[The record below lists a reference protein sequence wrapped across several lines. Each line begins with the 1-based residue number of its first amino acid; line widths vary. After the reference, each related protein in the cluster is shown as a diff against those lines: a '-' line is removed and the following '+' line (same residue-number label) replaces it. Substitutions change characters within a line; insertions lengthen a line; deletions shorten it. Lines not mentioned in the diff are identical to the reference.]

1 MLIIGENLNI
11 MSRRIGEALKQMD
24 PAPIREMAQA
34 EAKAGV
40 DFIDLNLGPVRK
52 GGPELMEWVVRTVQE
67 VTDLPLSLDTTNSEA
82 IEAGLKMSKN
92 TCLVNSISARPE
104 RMELLMPIA
113 KRYNAPFIAM
123 TVGAEGIPRD
133 ANERGLLA
141 AEMLAKAAEYGLP
154 EEAIWFDPVLLPVNT
169 QQMQLAGSTEFVM
182 MLPELAPN
190 SRSTCG
196 LSNVSNGAPHHL
208 KGILT
213 RTYAVMLMRY
223 GFYSAIA
230 DAFDPELHAIMKG
243 QRPELEQ
250 LIHKVMDGAAVEMSA
265 LSKAE
270 TDYVKTARVLL
281 GQTLYSDSWLEL

>member
-11 MSRRIGEALKQMD
+11 MSRKIGEALKQMD
-24 PAPIREMAQA
+24 PAPVRDMA
-34 EAKAGV
+34 EAETKAGV
-40 DFIDLNLGPVRK
+40 DLIDLNLGPIRK

-67 VTDLPLSLDTTNSEA
+67 VTDLPLSLDTSNSKA
-82 IEAGLKMSKN
+82 IEAGLKVCRN
-92 TCLVNSISARPE
+92 TCLINSISARRE

-123 TVGAEGIPRD
+123 TVGTEGIPRD

-141 AEMLAKAAEYGLP
+141 AELLAKTAEYTLP

-169 QQMQLAGSTEFVM
+169 QQMQLAGCMEFVM

-190 SRSTCG
+190 SKSTCG
-196 LSNVSNGAPHHL
+196 LSNISNGAPYHL

-213 RTYAVMLMRY
+213 RTYVLMLMRY

-230 DAFDPELHAIMKG
+230 DAFDAELRAIVKG
-243 QRPELEQ
+243 QRPELEK
-250 LIHKVMDGAAVEMSA
+250 LVHAVMDGAPMEMPA
-265 LSKAE
+265 LSKEEA
-270 TDYVKTARVLL
+270 DYVKTARVLL

>member
-11 MSRRIGEALKQMD
+11 MSTRIGEALKQME
-24 PAPIREMAQA
+24 PAPIRAMAEA

-40 DFIDLNLGPVRK
+40 DLIDLNLGPIRK
-52 GGPELMEWVVRTVQE
+52 GGPELMEWVVKTVQE
-67 VTDLPLSLDTTNSEA
+67 VTDLPLSLDTTNSKA
-82 IEAGLKMSKN
+82 IEAGLKVCKN
-92 TCLVNSISARPE
+92 TCLINSISARRE

-113 KRYNAPFIAM
+113 KKYHAPFIAM
-123 TVGAEGIPRD
+123 TVGTEGIPRD

-169 QQMQLAGSTEFVM
+169 QQMQLAGCMEFVM

-190 SRSTCG
+190 SKSTCG

-213 RTYAVMLMRY
+213 RTYAVMLMHY

-230 DAFDPELHAIMKG
+230 DAFDPELRAIVKG
-243 QRPELEQ
+243 ERPELEQ
-250 LIHKVMDGAAVEMSA
+250 LIRKVMDGEPVEMSA
-265 LSKAE
+265 LSKEE

-281 GQTLYSDSWLEL
+281 GRNLYSDSWLEL